1 MGIYLGVDGCKHGW
15 IAVFAGNNG
24 ELDCSIHP
32 TMAAVIHA
40 PPDAQR
46 IFVDIPIGLP
56 WRDCPARPCD
66 RLARQRLGRPRASS
80 VFPAPS
86 RKACKAGNEEQAR
99 LDNQAVIGKSLSQQA
114 WCICRKIAEVDDLLL
129 CNTAARHLVSEIH
142 PEVCF
147 WALNGQQAM
156 RHAKKTKQGVQERL
170 DVLSR
175 REPQADRLLQKAL
188 AEWPKAV
195 IQVDDVLDALVAHL
209 TARAPGSS
217 LQPLRGVP
225 GVDEKGLPMQM
236 LHLV

>member
-1 MGIYLGVDGCKHGW
+1 MGIHLGVDGCKHGW

-40 PPDAQR
+40 HPDAQR

-56 WRDCPARPCD
+56 WRDCPPRPCD
-66 RLARQRLGRPRASS
+66 RLARQRLGLPRASS
-80 VFPAPS
+80 VFTAPS

-99 LDNQAVIGKSLSQQA
+99 LTTKPRSEKACPGRA

-142 PEVCF
+142 PEICF
-147 WALNGQQAM
+147 WAINGQQAM
-156 RHAKKTKQGVQERL
+156 QHAKKTKLGVQERL
-170 DVLSR
+170 TVLSR
-175 REPQADRLLQKAL
+175 REPQAHCLLQKAL
-188 AEWPKAV
+188 AIWPRRD
-195 IQVDDVLDALVAHL
+195 IQADDVLDALVAHL
-209 TARAPGSS
+209 TARAPGSKV
-217 LQPLRGVP
+217 QPLPGVP
-225 GVDEKGLPMQM
+225 GFDEKGLPMQM